1 MATSPTASSDDLTP
15 EEASVVR
22 SLQRLAKRWPRSL
35 TLVSMGGALSVI
47 HTRDCRFDAGGG
59 MERQEAILADIDGIP
74 NTGGDW

>member
-1 MATSPTASSDDLTP
+1 MDTSPTASSDDLTP

-47 HTRDCRFDAGGG
+47 HTRDRRFDADGC